1 MLYHYLLKTKQPFWI
16 AIWYQWARSI
26 YPTPSQPPP
35 SPSTSTITSIITSI
49 ITLTWSVNMWSW
61 ELFSSAAFSL
71 IPFKVT
77 IVEHH
82 EFQQLVPST
91 KQFLLQLQLHGF
103 PSGWGR
109 TWSLEH
115 RKLRSGWL
123 DSSTPLVVRTLM
135 KNLIET
141 QKVGDCILAT
151 PLDLDLFK
159 GGWILQHLLL
169 SKLE

>member
-1 MLYHYLLKTKQPFWI
+1 MLYHYPLKTKQPLWI

-35 SPSTSTITSIITSI
+35 SPSTSIITSI

-61 ELFSSAAFSL
+61 ESFSSAAFSL

-82 EFQQLVPST
+82 EFQQHIDLFFATST

-103 PSGWGR
+103 PSVWGR

-123 DSSTPLVVRTLM
+123 DSSTPL
-135 KNLIET
+135 N
-141 QKVGDCILAT
+141 
-151 PLDLDLFK
+151 LDLDLFK
-159 GGWILQHLLL
+159 GGWILQHL
-169 SKLE
+169 